1 MGFPAEKLESVYR
14 NHIDDVY
21 RLLEKNHNNVYK
33 IYNLCS
39 ERSYDCQK
47 FHSVSSFSLKIFSS
61 LINFFFS

>member
-47 FHSVSSFSLKIFSS
+47 FHSVSNFI
-61 LINFFFS
+61 FFFLF